1 MILLGEGVAET
12 KWTLKS
18 QRTLLGYSGAQ
29 YAYLEP
35 GGSGIYIASE
45 SKFHFVSDTEKP
57 INLQSVSNHSQLSG
71 EGKN

>member
-1 MILLGEGVAET
+1 MILGEGEDT

-35 GGSGIYIASE
+35 GGSGVYLASE
-45 SKFHFVSDTEKP
+45 SKFHYVSDTEKP
-57 INLQSVSNHSQLSG
+57 ISLRSVSNNSQLSG
-71 EGKN
+71 EGTN